1 MTQFRSRTKLNLETW
16 NLVGPIAGGPFPPEQ
31 PNPRSVSVEFFNEVC
46 PEERRVR
53 VNIHEM
59 KEGLEWWNVPSV
71 LDKYVEMMKSIKEG
85 CVELY
90 GDKYEHP
97 FDFL

>member
-1 MTQFRSRTKLNLETW
+1 M
-16 NLVGPIAGGPFPPEQ
+16 
-31 PNPRSVSVEFFNEVC
+31 
-46 PEERRVR
+46 R